1 MILLIGTIA
10 VFSFIGIYFLSDMG
24 YEVNIRKV
32 ESDQSGVQGQVSSQP
47 LSKPVVPAQ
56 PVFQVPQKPNHTINS
71 PVAKGQVNAQPD
83 LQKHLQ
89 ELHSIQL
96 EMTQLNGRDGKINIA
111 KLEGAIDKFASLG
124 ERAPELGIGKVINAG
139 KLKELVGSLRGMEK
153 LQVEIQEISK
163 DPEHID
169 MEKMSAKLAELQ
181 SLQAEMMKTLPYI
194 RPNLPYAQ

>member
-32 ESDQSGVQGQVSSQP
+32 ESEQPVVQGQVLNQP

-56 PVFQVPQKPNHTINS
+56 PVFQVPQKPSHTINS
-71 PVAKGQVNAQPD
+71 PMAQGQPNLQLD

-96 EMTQLNGRDGKINIA
+96 EMTQLNGRDGKIDIA
-111 KLEGAIDKFASLG
+111 KLEGAVDKFASLG
-124 ERAPELGIGKVINAG
+124 KRAPELGIGKVINAG

-153 LQVEIQEISK
+153 LQLEIQEIAK

-169 MEKMSAKLAELQ
+169 MEKMSAKLLELQ

-194 RPNLPYAQ
+194 KPNLPHGQ